1 MSEYVRDDRVRNER
15 IIHGLAAAPGVVLG
29 RAHVREPDRLHIP
42 RYRIA
47 AQRVEDEQR
56 RLTAAIA
63 RARRRISRIKARAAS
78 RAKLIPEMGGEELGY
93 LFDAY
98 VHILKD
104 SRLVRGALAR
114 IRNERI
120 NAEDAIRIEV
130 GLITEAFK
138 QMDDPYLSARVDDI
152 REIGNRL
159 IAFLLKKE
167 TVKRIAAPAKGCIL
181 VAEEL
186 TPADAAQLDPD
197 VVVGLAAQIGSPQ
210 GHTAIMARALGL
222 PAVLGAGSAL
232 GEIENGDQIAIDGD
246 RGEII
251 VHPSADSL
259 LTLRRRID
267 QRKAERKQLRRLAK
281 RPALTRDGI
290 GISLR
295 ANVEL
300 PFEMD
305 AVANAG
311 AEGVGLL
318 RTEFLFLNRPAIPS
332 EDEQAAALIDVV
344 ERAHGRPVTIR
355 TLDLGGDKSSSDMI
369 SRLGDSAAS
378 ALGLRGIRLSIAYPE
393 LLEIQFRAILRA
405 FAHGPVQILLPMV
418 TSVQEIRTARGL
430 LARAARS
437 LHRRNEHIPHP
448 LPPLGTMIE
457 VPGAALSADA
467 LAQVSDFFAI
477 GSNDLT
483 MYTLAIDRSD
493 EHVAHLYNPLHPA
506 VLRLIQFAS
515 AAAVRA
521 RIPIS
526 ICGEVAGEPRFTA
539 LLVGLG
545 FRELSMT
552 ASSIPAVKRRILGID
567 RASAVRCANLIMS
580 ETDPSRIEA
589 LLDDVNEAA

>member
-1 MSEYVRDDRVRNER
+1 MSDRVLNER
-15 IIHGLAAAPGVVLG
+15 IIYGLAAAPGVALG
-29 RAHVREPDRLHIP
+29 PAFVRKPDRLHIP

-47 AQRVEDEQR
+47 AQHVEDEQR
-56 RLTAAIA
+56 RLNAAIA
-63 RARRRISRIKARAAS
+63 RARRRIVRIRARAAS
-78 RAKLIPEMGGEELGY
+78 RAKLIPEMGAEELAY

-114 IRNERI
+114 IANERI

-130 GLITEAFK
+130 TLIAEAFR
-138 QMDDPYLSARVDDI
+138 QMDDAYLSARVEDI

-167 TVKRIAAPAKGCIL
+167 GARPVSALPKGCIL

-186 TPADAAQLDPD
+186 TPADAAQLNPD
-197 VVVGLAAQIGSPQ
+197 LVAGLAAQIGSPQ

-222 PAVLGAGSAL
+222 PAVLGI
-232 GEIENGDQIAIDGD
+232 GELLADIESGDQIAIDGD
-246 RGEII
+246 RGQII
-251 VHPSADSL
+251 VHPSPASL
-259 LTLRRRID
+259 RAVRRRIE
-267 QRKAERKQLRRLAK
+267 QLKAERKQLRRLAK

-290 GISLR
+290 EISLR

-305 AVANAG
+305 GLAEAG

-318 RTEFLFLNRPAIPS
+318 RTEFLFLNRPAMPS
-332 EDEQAAALIDVV
+332 EEEQSAALIDVV
-344 ERAHGRPVTIR
+344 ERARGRPVTIR
-355 TLDLGGDKSSSDMI
+355 TLDLGGDKSTGDLI
-369 SRLGDSAAS
+369 NRLGDSAAS

-418 TSVQEIRTARGL
+418 TSVQEIRTARDL
-430 LARAARS
+430 LARAARH
-437 LHRRNEHIPHP
+437 LHRRREHIPHP

-467 LAQVSDFFAI
+467 LAHVSDFFAI

-526 ICGEVAGEPRFTA
+526 ICGEVAGDPRFTA

-552 ASSIPAVKRRILGID
+552 ATSIPAVKRRILGID
-567 RASAVRCANLIMS
+567 MSSAVERANLIMR

>member
-1 MSEYVRDDRVRNER
+1 MSDHVLEER
-15 IIHGLAAAPGVVLG
+15 IIYGLAASPGVAVG

-42 RYRIA
+42 RYHIA
-47 AQRVEDEQR
+47 AQHVDDEQR

-63 RARRRISRIKARAAS
+63 RARRRIARIRARAAS
-78 RAKLIPEMGGEELGY
+78 RAKLIPDMGAEELGY

-114 IRNERI
+114 IANERI
-120 NAEDAIRIEV
+120 NAEEAVRIEV
-130 GLITEAFK
+130 ALIADAFR
-138 QMDDPYLSARVDDI
+138 QMDDAYLCARVDDI
-152 REIGNRL
+152 REIGSRL
-159 IAFLLKKE
+159 IAFLLHKE
-167 TVKRIAAPAKGCIL
+167 DVKPAALAKGCVL

-197 VVVGLAAQIGSPQ
+197 VVAGLAAQIGSPQ

-222 PAVLGAGSAL
+222 PAVLGVGNLLAEVES
-232 GEIENGDQIAIDGD
+232 GEVVAIDGD
-246 RGEII
+246 RGQIV
-251 VHPSADSL
+251 VHPSPASMRSF
-259 LTLRRRID
+259 RRRIE
-267 QRKAERKQLRRLAK
+267 QLKAERKQLRRLAK
-281 RPALTRDGI
+281 RPALTRDGVE
-290 GISLR
+290 ISLR

-305 AVANAG
+305 SVAEAG

-318 RTEFLFLNRPAIPS
+318 RTEFLFLNRSSMPS
-332 EDEQAAALIDVV
+332 EDEQAEALIEVV
-344 ERAHGRPVTIR
+344 ERARGRPVTIR
-355 TLDLGGDKSSSDMI
+355 TLDLGGDKSTSGLVA
-369 SRLGDSAAS
+369 RLGDSAVS
-378 ALGLRGIRLSIAYPE
+378 PLGLRGIRLSIACPE

-418 TSVQEIRTARGL
+418 TSVQEIRAAREL
-430 LARAARS
+430 LARAARH

-457 VPGAALSADA
+457 VPGAALAADA
-467 LAQVSDFFAI
+467 LAHVSDFFAI

-493 EHVAHLYNPLHPA
+493 EHVAHLYNPLNPA

-526 ICGEVAGEPRFTA
+526 ICGEIAGDPRFTA

-552 ASSIPAVKRRILGID
+552 AANILAVKRRILGID
-567 RASAVRCANLIMS
+567 KSSAVHRANLIMR
-580 ETDPSRIEA
+580 ETDPTRIEA
-589 LLDDVNEAA
+589 LLNDVNEAA